1 METRN
6 EYLDQILQ
14 ALQSGGSTDF
24 NMGWAR
30 YADTQYTEASPFSVA
45 SGATVS
51 LPNNAGETITSQLPT
66 GVTSFYDSV
75 TGKITPDTELD
86 KMVFTY
92 RFKAKTSSASN
103 ASLSFGID
111 IGGTF
116 GIIFPDSRL
125 FIKGANIEQPFN
137 FVMPGY
143 TGATFLANGG
153 TPKITSIGGTA
164 SIYDIEL
171 QIERTQKG
179 R

>member
-1 METRN
+1 MSFKLGIST
-6 EYLDQILQ
+6 
-14 ALQSGGSTDF
+14 GGLTAADVQGIIDE
-24 NMGWAR
+24 NTGWAR
-30 YADTQYTEASPFSVA
+30 YADTQYTEASAFVVQ
-45 SGATVS
+45 SGQTLA
-51 LPNNAGETITSQLPT
+51 LPNNSGETITSQLPT

-125 FIKGANIEQPFN
+125 FIKGANTEQPFN

-143 TGATFLANGG
+143 AGATFLANGG
-153 TPKITSIGGTA
+153 IPKITSIGGTA